1 MASQQQQ
8 KRANAIQSVISTVNN
23 ASNAIAHNMSS
34 VQPNGGMFNN
44 FVGRSLPVQ
53 QVEIDIG

>member
-1 MASQQQQ
+1 
-8 KRANAIQSVISTVNN
+8 
-23 ASNAIAHNMSS
+23 MSS